1 MERDTPLGDVETEV
15 LVTEMARYWVQHQHS
30 GEMLFLIQRE
40 LDKRAK
46 RNEFGWNDD

>member
-1 MERDTPLGDVETEV
+1 MERDTDLSEVETDL
-15 LVTEMARYWVQHQHS
+15 LVREMARFWLQHQHS